1 MIRLAR
7 AGLLALLLSALAG
20 CAGPVIDRSLVAES
34 QRSRVKFLILHY
46 TVTDVPQS
54 ISVLTGPKASSHYLL
69 TNEARPVVYGLVD
82 ESRQASHAGN
92 SQWKTYTDINA
103 SSVGIEIV
111 NPGWTDGPGG
121 RTWYPF
127 PQSQIATLIA
137 LVRQIVK
144 RHGIAPENV
153 LGHSDIAPQRKQ
165 DPGALFPWAQLAS
178 AGLVAWPDA
187 VLAANARLRFD
198 QQLPDVAWFQ
208 KQLATVGYAV
218 PQTGT
223 LDAATRTVISAFQMK
238 YRPAAIDG
246 TPDAETAALLE
257 ALTNPGPKRL

>member
-1 MIRLAR
+1 MIRILCA
-7 AGLLALLLSALAG
+7 ALLGALLGG
-20 CAGPVIDRSLVAES
+20 CAGPHIDRSLVAES

-54 ISVLTGPKASSHYLL
+54 ISILTGPKASSHYLL

-82 ESRQASHAGN
+82 ENRQASHAGN
-92 SQWKTYTDINA
+92 SQWKTFTDINA

-111 NPGWTDGPGG
+111 NPGWTDGPDG

-127 PQSQIATLIA
+127 PQGQIDTLIA

-144 RHGIAPENV
+144 RHNIPPENV

-165 DPGALFPWAQLAS
+165 DPGRFFPWDQLAK

-187 VLAANARLRFD
+187 VLAAQARVRFD

-208 KQLATVGYAV
+208 QKLATVGYAV

-223 LDAATRTVISAFQMK
+223 LDLPTRTVIVAFQMK
-238 YRPAAIDG
+238 YRQASING

-257 ALTNPGPKRL
+257 ALTLSSPKRL